1 MTLYANAVRKAGS
14 LDVQKVIAAFEGLT
28 WEAPTGKVTMRPK
41 DHQLIQ
47 PMCLGKVEKGSKY
60 FGFPYLKPF
69 EVIPAEELIYPPE
82 DYGWKPYQER

>member
-1 MTLYANAVRKAGS
+1 
-14 LDVQKVIAAFEGLT
+14 
-28 WEAPTGKVTMRPK
+28 MRPK